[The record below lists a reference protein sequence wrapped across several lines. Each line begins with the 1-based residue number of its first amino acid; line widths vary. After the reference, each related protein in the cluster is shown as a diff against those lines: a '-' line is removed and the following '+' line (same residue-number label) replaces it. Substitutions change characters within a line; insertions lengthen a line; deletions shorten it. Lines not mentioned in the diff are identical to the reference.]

1 MRVCVLSSRS
11 GRTIALVTV
20 AGLVATGLVLFGV
33 GPQPPAEAA
42 VSPGTT
48 QLVSVDQDT
57 TSAASGQAAI
67 SANGRYVA
75 FSTSRSLD
83 PRDVGRAGASDVD
96 NVDVYV
102 RDLQEQR
109 TVLLSGG
116 GLVPAQD
123 LLSVGGLLG
132 VLGGPANGPSGNP
145 SISADGR
152 YVAFQT
158 AASNLGAQDL
168 DATSDVVVVDR
179 DPDGNGI
186 LDDGDCPP
194 QPYCHQVTRISPE
207 WFDDQGRA
215 LTSAGAPSISAA
227 GDAIAWVGVSLAEQ
241 NSVLPG
247 DDAVRGVPVVYRSTL
262 EKGPAGAL
270 TAVRSQQVRPQA
282 EGLVVRGVSAP
293 VLSGD
298 GRRLALV
305 AETGPQ
311 SGSTATTEA
320 RSAVLGVD
328 LSAAPLPGTAGEEFP
343 AVRLDVDENG
353 APLSLPPGF
362 KAAPSLS
369 GDGRLAALTTPGA
382 GSQVVRTTRWE
393 TGQGPRSQVIST
405 DGAGT
410 PVNGR
415 DPALSANGR
424 YLAFTTSARGTHNG
438 VDGPATECEPPSPPA
453 PAAPGSPAPGSPGP
467 AAPAPA
473 APGID
478 LLGID
483 LLGTGLGLDVPI
495 NEELDPHISLDPNV
509 QIGIGRRPAEPAPP
523 LQPADPALVSHC
535 DVVVRDL
542 ALDQARAAANLPRLP
557 AELASPSLAQ
567 TCVAEPTVNDTCEG
581 DDASGYPAISG
592 DGGVVV
598 YESKADTLIPEDR
611 NGHVQDVFAR
621 TFQPSLTSDP
631 LDFFVVEPGD
641 STIGSTTL
649 RHVGFGPLP
658 VDAMTISGVDG
669 AEFTVSENCAG
680 KTLHAG
686 DTCPASVRFL
696 PGSEGSHEAALGVG
710 YRGSG
715 APLVIPLLGIAE
727 LNPPPAVTF
736 TPDPLSFGGKLP
748 LSTNPP
754 GDVTVENT
762 GTAPLMI
769 NAVGLPADAVPE
781 QNPQDYRIT
790 KDACT
795 GKTVPPGETCVV
807 TLQFS
812 PQGVGERPA
821 VLQFDDNAPQ
831 SPHRLTLQGGG
842 NQPTLRFDPAVVQ
855 AGRVTTLIG
864 SGFAP
869 RHNVLVQMPDSS
881 GPITVPT
888 DGAGNFT
895 TRTVIFS
902 TTIPG
907 ERRAEATIDGPQPP
921 ITANARLLVVAR
933 PAPPP
938 GSTGGPR

>member
-1 MRVCVLSSRS
+1 MRVCVLRTRS
-11 GRTIALVTV
+11 GRVIALFTV
-20 AGLVATGLVLFGV
+20 ATLVAAGLVLFGA
-33 GPQPPAEAA
+33 GPQHQADAA

-83 PRDVGRAGASDVD
+83 PRDVPRGGASDVN

-102 RDLQEQR
+102 RDLQDQR

-116 GLVPAQD
+116 SLLPAQGV
-123 LLSVGGLLG
+123 LSVGGLLG
-132 VLGGPANGPSGNP
+132 LLGGPANGPSGNP

-158 AASNLGAQDL
+158 GASNLGVQDL
-168 DATSDVVVVDR
+168 DVTSDVVVVDR

-186 LDDGDCPP
+186 LDDGDCRP

-227 GDAIAWVGVSLAEQ
+227 GDALAWVGVSLAEQ
-241 NSVLPG
+241 NSVQPG
-247 DDAVRGVPVVYRSTL
+247 EDAAGGVPVVYRSTL
-262 EKGPAGAL
+262 EKGPTGAI

-282 EGLVVRGVSAP
+282 EGLLVRGVSAP

-298 GRRLALV
+298 GRRLAMV

-311 SGSTATTEA
+311 SGSTAITEA

-328 LSAAPLPGTAGEEFP
+328 LSAAPLPETEGEEFP

-353 APLSLPPGF
+353 APLALPPGF
-362 KAAPSLS
+362 RAAPSLS

-382 GSQVVRTTRWE
+382 GSQVVRTTTWE
-393 TGQGPRSQVIST
+393 TGQGPRSRVIST
-405 DGAGT
+405 DSTGA
-410 PVNGR
+410 PVDGR

-438 VDGPATECEPPSPPA
+438 VDGPAAECEV
-453 PAAPGSPAPGSPGP
+453 PAATTEPGAPAPGAPTPG
-467 AAPAPA
+467 APTPG
-473 APGID
+473 APGTG
-478 LLGID
+478 LLGTG
-483 LLGTGLGLDVPI
+483 LLGTGLGLDAGI
-495 NEELDPHISLDPNV
+495 DAELDPRISLDPNV
-509 QIGIGRRPAEPAPP
+509 EIGIGRRPAEPAPAP
-523 LQPADPALVSHC
+523 QPADPAVVSHC

-542 ALDQARAAANLPRLP
+542 ALDQARAAAGLPRLP
-557 AELASPSLAQ
+557 AELASPSLTQ
-567 TCVAEPTVNDTCEG
+567 TCVAEPTVDDTCEG

-598 YESKADTLIPEDR
+598 YESKAGTLIPEDR

-621 TFQPSLTSDP
+621 TFQPSLTADP
-631 LDFFVVEPGD
+631 LDFFVVAPGEPTVG
-641 STIGSTTL
+641 TTTL

-658 VDAMTISGVDG
+658 VDAMTISGVNG
-669 AEFTVSENCAG
+669 TEFTVTENCAG
-680 KTLHAG
+680 TTLHAG

-696 PGSEGSHEAALGVG
+696 PESEGSHEAQLGVG

-715 APLVIPLLGIAE
+715 APLVIPLLGIAD
-727 LNPPPAVTF
+727 LQPPQAVSF
-736 TPDPLSFGGKLP
+736 TPDPLSFGSKLP

-754 GDVTVENT
+754 GDVRVENT
-762 GTAPLMI
+762 GRAPLRI
-769 NAVGLPADAVPE
+769 NAVGLPTIPD
-781 QNPQDYRIT
+781 QTPQDYRIT

-795 GKTVPPGETCVV
+795 GKTVRPGESCVV

-812 PQGVGERPA
+812 PQGIGERPA
-821 VLQFDDNAPQ
+821 VLQLDDNAPR
-831 SPHRLTLQGGG
+831 SPHQLTLQGGG
-842 NQPTLRFDPAVVQ
+842 NQPSLRFDPATVQ
-855 AGRVTTLIG
+855 VGRVTTLIG

-869 RHNVLVQMPDSS
+869 RHNVLIQMPDSS
-881 GPITVPT
+881 GPITVTT

-907 ERRAEATIDGPQPP
+907 ERRAEATIEGLQPP
-921 ITANARLLVVAR
+921 ITADARLLVV
-933 PAPPP
+933 
-938 GSTGGPR
+938 S